1 MAGCS
6 KITDVSLKLLRQC
19 HLLEKLDI
27 RECRSITDEGCEKF
41 LDPNHHYDDDDDD
54 NEQDPNNH
62 SDQDIDGDDD
72 NDENIDRNMKQ
83 IKRNCCSTANHGY
96 YHQWEILK
104 ERFFIK
110 RRQL

>member
-41 LDPNHHYDDDDDD
+41 LDPNHHYDD
-54 NEQDPNNH
+54 
-62 SDQDIDGDDD
+62 
-72 NDENIDRNMKQ
+72 
-83 IKRNCCSTANHGY
+83 Y
-96 YHQWEILK
+96 YYPLVNLEYTNK
-104 ERFFIK
+104 
-110 RRQL
+110 